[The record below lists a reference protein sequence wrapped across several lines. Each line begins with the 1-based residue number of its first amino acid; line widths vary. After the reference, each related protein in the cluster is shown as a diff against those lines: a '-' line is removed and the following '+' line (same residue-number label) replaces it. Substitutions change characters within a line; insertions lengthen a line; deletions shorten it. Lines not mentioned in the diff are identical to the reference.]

1 VLLAVEELVL
11 LEVDELVLLEEDEL
25 VLLEVEELELSFDL
39 DFSDL
44 HSPDLDFSD
53 LHSPDLDFSD
63 LHSPDLDFSDLH
75 PPDLDFSSQSST
87 GITSGA
93 SARILLEETLDFLT
107 TLLAQECLVMTIASS
122 VCLFSRMMS
131 WSFMMV

>member
-1 VLLAVEELVL
+1 ML

-53 LHSPDLDFSD
+53 LH
-63 LHSPDLDFSDLH
+63 

-87 GITSGA
+87 GITRGA